1 MKKLPRLYCDMDG
14 VLCDFVKQAEKA
26 TGMSIDAWMKEPKKN
41 FKSIR
46 GKWQPV
52 KDYPRFWKTMPW
64 NTGAKQLWS
73 YIKKFQPHILS
84 AYVEQTTDPSCIPGK
99 TKWVQRNLGIPRS
112 RVNLVKRVEKQN
124 YTNYNGQPTV
134 LIDDYEKN
142 ILQFKAR
149 GGIAILHK
157 NTNDTI
163 RQLKAL
169 GYK

>member
-1 MKKLPRLYCDMDG
+1 
-14 VLCDFVKQAEKA
+14 
-26 TGMSIDAWMKEPKKN
+26 
-41 FKSIR
+41 
-46 GKWQPV
+46 
-52 KDYPRFWKTMPW
+52 MPW